1 MTRRRIPRDP
11 KPACRQKRAVRGFD
25 DDESDET
32 IISLGFV
39 DPKVTTGA
47 GAPSQSTTAD

>member
-1 MTRRRIPRDP
+1 MTRLRIPRDP
-11 KPACRQKRAVRGFD
+11 KPSCRQKRTVRGFD

-39 DPKVTTGA
+39 DQKAAAGA
-47 GAPSQSTTAD
+47 GASSQAVTGD

>member
-1 MTRRRIPRDP
+1 MTRLRIPRDP
-11 KPACRQKRAVRGFD
+11 KPSWRQKRTVRGFD

-39 DPKVTTGA
+39 DPKALTGA
-47 GAPSQSTTAD
+47 GASGQPVTGD